1 MDSYTPTKEDQK
13 EKLGNNPTYH
23 HIKKNKI
30 SRKKHTQEDKRAVLQ
45 KL

>member
-30 SRKKHTQEDKRAVLQ
+30 SRNKPT
-45 KL
+45 